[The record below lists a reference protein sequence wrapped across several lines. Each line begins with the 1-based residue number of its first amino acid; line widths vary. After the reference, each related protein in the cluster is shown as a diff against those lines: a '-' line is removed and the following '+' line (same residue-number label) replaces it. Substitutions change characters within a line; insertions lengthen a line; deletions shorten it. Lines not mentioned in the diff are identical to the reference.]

1 MNEFIL
7 IVEDEPLLAM
17 LLANCVSSKGFQ
29 SHCIF
34 DGADVV
40 DWVKKNQ
47 PDLILMDVMLPNCDG
62 MTLCQE
68 IRKFSTVPLFF
79 ITSCDSEF
87 DRLQGLNSGAD
98 DYICK
103 PYKPNEVLA
112 RINAIFRRIQNF
124 SPNQTEIAGFVLNKE
139 SFQAYYKDKPLNLT
153 LSEFRILA
161 MLLSK
166 KDRAYSRSM
175 LLEALHEEDFDGLHR
190 SIDGHIKNIRLKI
203 KNVSHDRE
211 VIATVY
217 GVGYKIIY

>member
-1 MNEFIL
+1 MNELIL

-17 LLANCVSSKGFQ
+17 LLANCVASKGFR

-47 PDLILMDVMLPNCDG
+47 PDLILMDVILPNYDG
-62 MTLCQE
+62 ITLCRE
-68 IRKFSTVPLFF
+68 IRKFSSVPLFF
-79 ITSCDSEF
+79 ITSCSSEF
-87 DRLQGLNSGAD
+87 DRLRGLNSGAD

-103 PYKPNEVLA
+103 PYNPNEVLA

-139 SFQAYYKDKPLNLT
+139 SFQAYYKGKPLNLT

-166 KDRAYSRSM
+166 KDRVYSRSM
-175 LLEALHEEDFDGLHR
+175 LLEVLHEDEYDGLHR
-190 SIDGHIKNIRLKI
+190 IIDGHIKNIRQKI
-203 KNVSHDRE
+203 KNVSNDQE

-217 GVGYKIIY
+217 GIGYKIIH